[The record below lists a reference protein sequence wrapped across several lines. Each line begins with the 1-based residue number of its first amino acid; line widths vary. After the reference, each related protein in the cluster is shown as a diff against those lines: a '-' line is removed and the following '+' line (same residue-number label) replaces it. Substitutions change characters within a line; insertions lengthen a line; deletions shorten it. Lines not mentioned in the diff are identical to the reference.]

1 MIRICDIPVLDRPV
15 ERLLNLGAHNLNN
28 EELIAILLNTG
39 TKNSSS
45 KVLSSE
51 ILAQAGNV
59 KNIGKM
65 TLEDLISIK
74 GIGKKKAASIL
85 AAVELGYRINKKDE
99 NILYKQIKNADDVY
113 SYFADICENLDQ
125 EHFYCLYLDV
135 KKRVIACKLLFVGTL
150 NYSLV
155 HPREVFKEAYLNHA
169 ISVICIHNHPS
180 GDVTPSR
187 ADIELTK
194 RLAEG
199 GLILGISIDDHIIV
213 GNNHYYSFFEDGNI

>member
-45 KVLSSE
+45 KILSSE

-99 NILYKQIKNADDVY
+99 NILYKQIK
-113 SYFADICENLDQ
+113 
-125 EHFYCLYLDV
+125 
-135 KKRVIACKLLFVGTL
+135 KL
-150 NYSLV
+150 
-155 HPREVFKEAYLNHA
+155 
-169 ISVICIHNHPS
+169 
-180 GDVTPSR
+180 
-187 ADIELTK
+187 
-194 RLAEG
+194 
-199 GLILGISIDDHIIV
+199 
-213 GNNHYYSFFEDGNI
+213 

>member
-45 KVLSSE
+45 KILSSE

-99 NILYKQIKNADDVY
+99 NILYKQIHNADDVY

-213 GNNHYYSFFEDGNI
+213 GNNHYYSFFEDRKI

>member
-99 NILYKQIKNADDVY
+99 NILYKQIHNADDVY

-180 GDVTPSR
+180 GDVTPSK
-187 ADIELTK
+187 ADNELTK
-194 RLAEG
+194 RLVEG

-213 GNNHYYSFFEDGNI
+213 GNNHYYSFFEDEKI

>member
-45 KVLSSE
+45 KILSSE

-155 HPREVFKEAYLNHA
+155 HPREVFKEAVQRGSAN
-169 ISVICIHNHPS
+169 IIVCHNHPS
-180 GDVTPSR
+180 GDPNPSKEDINITIR
-187 ADIELTK
+187 LKECGRIMGIEL
-194 RLAEG
+194 L
-199 GLILGISIDDHIIV
+199 DHIII
-213 GNNHYYSFFEDGNI
+213 GNNKLND

>member
-45 KVLSSE
+45 KILSSE

-99 NILYKQIKNADDVY
+99 NILYKQINNADDVY
-113 SYFADICENLDQ
+113 YYFADICENLDQ

-180 GDVTPSR
+180 GDVTPSK

-194 RLAEG
+194 RLVEG

-213 GNNHYYSFFEDGNI
+213 GNNHYYSFFEDGKI